1 MRWAGEP
8 DVLLKLEPSSKWLLN
23 AVRIGKHLHIQPH
36 MLLQSPGTGDR
47 HQPAM
52 QALSRSQHATTLL
65 ALMRI

>member
-36 MLLQSPGTGDR
+36 MLLQSSGTAINLLCKPFHGFNM
-47 HQPAM
+47 QPPC
-52 QALSRSQHATTLL
+52 LL
-65 ALMRI
+65 